1 MFWSIFRESFIAA
14 TKQTFTVYEL
24 NEFDRDSP
32 AFLELSRQSVN
43 KIDPETGAHI
53 KALGDQ
59 VPFTNKVNANS
70 ISSSQLFTRIAN
82 HLTIEMLAFT
92 GLSTSNCAS
101 L

>member
-1 MFWSIFRESFIAA
+1 MAIAA

-59 VPFTNKVNANS
+59 VPFTNKVIIHSFALQFSPFN
-70 ISSSQLFTRIAN
+70 LFIAN
-82 HLTIEMLAFT
+82 ERE
-92 GLSTSNCAS
+92 
-101 L
+101 

>member
-1 MFWSIFRESFIAA
+1 LCRVGLVAA

-24 NEFDRDSP
+24 NEFNRDSP

-59 VPFTNKVNANS
+59 VPFTNTVK
-70 ISSSQLFTRIAN
+70 
-82 HLTIEMLAFT
+82 TIT
-92 GLSTSNCAS
+92 
-101 L
+101 

>member
-1 MFWSIFRESFIAA
+1 MCKREMGEEKWTRLSIVYMDTA

-59 VPFTNKVNANS
+59 VPFTNKVRS
-70 ISSSQLFTRIAN
+70 HSFLSSS
-82 HLTIEMLAFT
+82 
-92 GLSTSNCAS
+92 
-101 L
+101 

>member
-1 MFWSIFRESFIAA
+1 MPELEIRTWLIVWSMLLFVCFVAA

-59 VPFTNKVNANS
+59 VPFTNKVIVQS
-70 ISSSQLFTRIAN
+70 PLPSGS
-82 HLTIEMLAFT
+82 
-92 GLSTSNCAS
+92 
-101 L
+101 